1 MTEAASGR
9 RSASAVLPFP
19 APLSAPL
26 SAPPAAGLPER
37 RFTEVEGIP
46 IAWVEAGAGPDL
58 ILVHGALMCLEDMW
72 LGPMAA
78 LARHFRVVAID
89 RPGHGASGHARLADG
104 SLWRQAGILRG
115 LAGRI
120 GLERP
125 VVAGHSF
132 GGAVALAY
140 GLAYPDATRGIV
152 AMAPIAFPEPRLE
165 QVLFGPRAV
174 PVGGDLLSALLG
186 PADALLLPLLWRA
199 MFLPQGMP
207 ERFAAAFPFGLA
219 SRPDRLVA
227 EGENANLLWPDLARS
242 VAAYPT
248 CRVPV
253 HILGGDRDIVTNQSL
268 HGRGAALMIP
278 GARLHWLPG
287 QGHMLH
293 HFRPDA
299 VVEAALAVAG

>member
-1 MTEAASGR
+1 MRGAVPEAPR
-9 RSASAVLPFP
+9 RGGAVLPFS
-19 APLSAPL
+19 L
-26 SAPPAAGLPER
+26 AAALVPER
-37 RFTEVEGIP
+37 RFTEAGGVP
-46 IAWVEAGAGPDL
+46 IAWIEAGSGPPL

-72 LGPMAA
+72 LGPMPA
-78 LARHFRVVAID
+78 LARHFRVIALD

-104 SLWRQAGILRG
+104 SLWRQAEILRG
-115 LAGRI
+115 LADRL

-132 GGAVALAY
+132 GGAVALGY
-140 GLAYPDATRGIV
+140 GLAYPEATRGVV

-174 PVGGDLLSALLG
+174 PLAGDLLSAMLG
-186 PADALLLPLLWRA
+186 PVDALLLPLLWRA

-207 ERFAAAFPFGLA
+207 ERFAAAFPFALA

-227 EGENANLLWPDLARS
+227 DGENANLLWLDLARS

-253 HILGGDRDIVTNQSL
+253 RILGGGRDIVTNQSL
-268 HGRGAALMIP
+268 HGRGAALLIP
-278 GARLHWLPG
+278 GARLRWLPDE
-287 QGHMLH
+287 GHMLH

-299 VVEAALAVAG
+299 VVEAARAVAAR